1 VIVVV
6 GQPVLR
12 NLGDRVDAVGSAA
25 RIATAAAGGG
35 STVQLVGKV
44 GEDPDGDVLVLAL
57 AAAGVGH
64 VAVLRDPSRR
74 TPRLVAPTRDAGYA
88 ADAVRAG
95 DAADAVRAGDAA
107 GAGRAGDVAEV
118 GDAADG
124 VLGEAEAAEMR
135 DAADGVLGEAL
146 DGEAEPARIE
156 PADAADRP
164 SLDSAD
170 IDLGLRYLTE
180 FSVLVVAVPVDEAV
194 GSIVSAAAGWA
205 SATLIVLV
213 EDGAAVPTG
222 LPSDAIV
229 LQASPPDPDGTFDI
243 LVGDLAASIDRGV
256 PARDAF
262 RELLAAAGWEPAEA

>member
-1 VIVVV
+1 MIVVV

-12 NLGDRVDAVGSAA
+12 NLGDRVVAVGSAA
-25 RIATAAAGGG
+25 RIATAAAAGG

-74 TPRLVAPTRDAGYA
+74 TPRLVAPARD
-88 ADAVRAG
+88 AG

-107 GAGRAGDVAEV
+107 GAGRAAGAGDVVRAGDATGAGRAAEV
-118 GDAADG
+118 G
-124 VLGEAEAAEMR
+124 

-156 PADAADRP
+156 PADAADLP

-180 FSVLVVAVPVDEAV
+180 FSVLVVAVPVDDAV

-213 EDGAAVPTG
+213 EDGAAAPTG
-222 LPSDAIV
+222 LPPDAIV
-229 LQASPPDPDGTFDI
+229 LQAPPPDPDGTFDI

-262 RELLAAAGWEPAEA
+262 RELLAAAGWEPADA